1 MRKTSKLLALLMICT
16 LLLISLAGQSLAAS
30 SADKK
35 GGYVEELRIGTTKPN
50 DVFSSSSESGA
61 FGQMNYNAFT
71 QATFTDLDE
80 NYRVKPNF
88 MQSWEISDDYKTLT
102 FTFPENVYWHDGKPV
117 TAEDVKF
124 TFEYLRDVR
133 KSSYITRFNLTNVEI
148 LDTNKIRLTF
158 EDSSAWAFINR
169 IAFVVYV
176 YPEHIWGKIDDPTKY
191 AGEDA
196 VIGCGPYKY
205 VSYDPDSQTS
215 YYTAVDSY
223 YREITV
229 KNVSVRSF
237 DNQES
242 LLMALK
248 SGQID
253 ATYDYANPLDATLAP
268 AFTDVPNIDPG
279 KSYNTGSFFM
289 SFGFNKYPT
298 NDLEFRK
305 AVSYALDYELL
316 RRVIAGEYG
325 EVPSR
330 GMIAPPNKGHDPTIE
345 KLKTDLDEANK
356 ILEQA
361 GFKDINGD
369 GIRELPDGKPMD
381 ILITPSNNIA
391 RQPLFVRISEVVS
404 ENLKKVG
411 IKTTIDMESVRNRD
425 FFRKRTTQD
434 GDYDLFIHFSTPG
447 NARLDTVAW
456 YFLPKPDGFWGT
468 YTDEEYLAAF
478 KKIRVAKGNDEYD
491 ENVKILQKMLAER
504 ILGVSLCWDMAF
516 FPYRTDKYEGWT
528 NYSAWG
534 VINNETW
541 YTLRTK

>member
-1 MRKTSKLLALLMICT
+1 MRKTSKLLALLIAFT
-16 LLLISLAGQSLAAS
+16 LLLTSLVTAS

-35 GGYVEELRIGTTKPN
+35 GGYVEELKIGTTKPN
-50 DVFSSSSESGA
+50 DVFNSNSESGA

-124 TFEYLRDVR
+124 TFEYLRDVK
-133 KSSYITRFNLTNVEI
+133 KSSYITRFNLTDVEI
-148 LDTNKIRLTF
+148 LEPNKIRLTF
-158 EDSSAWAFINR
+158 EGSSAWAFINR

-176 YPEHIWGKIDDPTKY
+176 YPKHIWEKIDDPKNY

-229 KNVSVRSF
+229 RNVSVRSF

-253 ATYDYANPLDATLAP
+253 AIYDYANPLDATLAP
-268 AFTDVPNIDPG
+268 AFMDVPNIDPG
-279 KSYNTGSFFM
+279 KSYNTGSFFV
-289 SFGFNKYPT
+289 SFGFNKYPSK
-298 NDLEFRK
+298 DLEFRK

-316 RRVIAGEYG
+316 RKVIAGEYS
-325 EVPSR
+325 EVASR
-330 GMIAPPNKGHDPTIE
+330 GIIAPPNKGYDPTIE
-345 KLKTDLDEANK
+345 KLKTDLNEANK
-356 ILEQA
+356 ILDQA
-361 GFKDINGD
+361 GFKDIDGD

-391 RQPLFVRISEVVS
+391 RQQLFVRISEVVG

-411 IKTTIDMESVRNRD
+411 IKTTIDMESVRNVD
-425 FFRKRTTQD
+425 FFKKRTQQD
-434 GDYDLFIHFSTPG
+434 QDYDLFIHFSTPG
-447 NARLDTVAW
+447 SARFDTIAV
-456 YFLPKPDGFWGT
+456 YFPPKPHSNWGT
-468 YTDEEYLAAF
+468 YTDEKFIAAY
-478 KKIRVAKGNDEYD
+478 KKLWVSKDNIEYD
-491 ENVKILQKMLAER
+491 KNVVELQKIFVEQIPGIA
-504 ILGVSLCWDMAF
+504 LCWDMAF

-528 NYSAWG
+528 NYPAWG